1 MMRTWS
7 IGVLRIW
14 ALVLMSCSPAVSWA
28 SEEPSQSNGE
38 MDFLLPRADLT
49 LWTIVV
55 FVVLLWL
62 LRKVAWGPMLE
73 GLRKREQTIQGNLEE
88 AQRART
94 EAQRLRQ
101 QLQAEIDRAHEQ
113 VQSIIDQGRR
123 DTQQTTEDMLTRARA
138 EIQTERERLRRE
150 IDLARD
156 HALQQ
161 LWSQAAQLATMIS
174 AKAIR
179 RMLTVEDHRG
189 LVEEAVAELGQTAAK
204 RIA

>member
-1 MMRTWS
+1 
-7 IGVLRIW
+7 
-14 ALVLMSCSPAVSWA
+14 
-28 SEEPSQSNGE
+28 
-38 MDFLLPRADLT
+38 
-49 LWTIVV
+49 
-55 FVVLLWL
+55 
-62 LRKVAWGPMLE
+62 MLE

>member
-101 QLQAEIDRAHEQ
+101 QLQEEIDRAHEQ